1 MPCRSAS
8 RDSSLA
14 AHPRASALLRLCET
28 LSRLLLPPCKVDGRD
43 CGSKGRDRPSTLS
56 LPHARAR
63 FASAGRA
70 SKQVIGR
77 KRRVRKRLGPTSV
90 DDALVVLGV
99 GLCGV
104 LGLAEVD
111 GRGSLELAAGVVRE
125 DARPERTDSRLEEL
139 LLFACEGGERCAGEA
154 YSFSLEGR

>member
-1 MPCRSAS
+1 
-8 RDSSLA
+8 
-14 AHPRASALLRLCET
+14 
-28 LSRLLLPPCKVDGRD
+28 
-43 CGSKGRDRPSTLS
+43 
-56 LPHARAR
+56 
-63 FASAGRA
+63 
-70 SKQVIGR
+70 
-77 KRRVRKRLGPTSV
+77 
-90 DDALVVLGV
+90 
-99 GLCGV
+99 V